1 MSLSPSVMEEPLLF
15 VGKLEKYIHCTLFC
29 PSFEYKMFI
38 DCSLLMSNFMPFKVS
53 ANNYKLRY
61 RTFKCSVN
69 SGVCLYGSLI
79 AEKKLLGGAMFTCV
93 HSIKVVHAM
102 QGLLY
107 AGQSFLYISSVCM
120 TVAERHYCLFLGLSV
135 IELVRKFRH
144 RVSIVT

>member
-1 MSLSPSVMEEPLLF
+1 MQIIINSDTGPSNVQLIQVSVYAGPSLQ
-15 VGKLEKYIHCTLFC
+15 K
-29 PSFEYKMFI
+29 
-38 DCSLLMSNFMPFKVS
+38 
-53 ANNYKLRY
+53 
-61 RTFKCSVN
+61 
-69 SGVCLYGSLI
+69 
-79 AEKKLLGGAMFTCV
+79 KKLLGGAMLTCV

-144 RVSIVT
+144 RVSIFT